1 MRKRHRWLTDVSLSK
16 LRELVMGREAWRA
29 AAVHGVAE
37 SDLTEPPCS
46 AEVKELSFSLNIP
59 SEHFWRFWSTAL
71 SYSYLYLFL
80 AWLSWC
86 VTSKIRVSINTK
98 FVFVPILRSI
108 YPSGRGE
115 TSSCLIN
122 TNITDQQQIFMLAN
136 RAVDILLL
144 FNKNSIVSLLG
155 RKILVEKSVCSI
167 INTALI

>member
-1 MRKRHRWLTDVSLSK
+1 MLKWQN
-16 LRELVMGREAWRA
+16 
-29 AAVHGVAE
+29 
-37 SDLTEPPCS
+37 DLTGHESEQAPGAGDGQGSLACRCGPRGRRVRPDWAALQCWS
-46 AEVKELSFSLNIP
+46 KELSFSLNIP

-80 AWLSWC
+80 AWLNWC
-86 VTSKIRVSINTK
+86 VTSKIRVSINIK
-98 FVFVPILRSI
+98 FVFVPIPRSI

-122 TNITDQQQIFMLAN
+122 TDITDQQQIFILAN
-136 RAVDILLL
+136 REVDILLL